1 MRLDPISLRVFIAAV
16 EEGTISAAG
25 LRENIAQAAASK
37 RISDLEYVLD
47 TKLIVRTSKGVYPT
61 QAGITLKNMANKV
74 LHELDEIQ
82 VHLKDY
88 SEGVR
93 GLVRIVANIS
103 VVTQFLPADI
113 KSFMEKYPEVQLQ
126 LDEKTSA
133 EIINAVT
140 DNTADIGLF
149 SYVKGH
155 YELDILPYR
164 EDRLCLVVP
173 KSHELL
179 SVDDFQF
186 QEALNYEFIA
196 LHVGSSINQ
205 LVLKVANELGVSV
218 RTKINVTA
226 YDALCLMVESGLG
239 IGVIPLNLAQK
250 YAQIFGI
257 EIIEIKDVWA
267 YRELKI
273 CLRDK
278 DSLSPAAKLFVE
290 HLVDFGK

>member
-1 MRLDPISLRVFIAAV
+1 
-16 EEGTISAAG
+16 
-25 LRENIAQAAASK
+25 
-37 RISDLEYVLD
+37 
-47 TKLIVRTSKGVYPT
+47 
-61 QAGITLKNMANKV
+61 MADKA
-74 LHELDEIQ
+74 LHELDDIQ

-113 KSFMEKYPEVQLQ
+113 KSFMEKYPDVQLQ

-133 EIINAVT
+133 QIIHAVS

-155 YELDILPYR
+155 YDLDILPYR

-179 SVDDFQF
+179 SVDDFEF

-226 YDALCLMVESGLG
+226 YDALCLMVESG
-239 IGVIPLNLAQK
+239 
-250 YAQIFGI
+250 
-257 EIIEIKDVWA
+257 
-267 YRELKI
+267 
-273 CLRDK
+273 
-278 DSLSPAAKLFVE
+278 
-290 HLVDFGK
+290 